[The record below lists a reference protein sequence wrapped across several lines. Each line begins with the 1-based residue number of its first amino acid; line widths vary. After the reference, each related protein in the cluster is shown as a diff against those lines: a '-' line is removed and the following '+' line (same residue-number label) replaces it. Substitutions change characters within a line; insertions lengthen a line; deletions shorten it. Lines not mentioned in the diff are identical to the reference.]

1 MGKIRKMRYFSENLS
16 NNKRKIDFETQHIQN
31 IRHGAQNKTYFKDIL
46 ILVQNRSKFAK
57 IAPRRGRKFR
67 GWFCGFSEKKL
78 DPPRKARARS
88 PNLQRTG
95 LIGSVTSR
103 DVTKSVNVFLARW
116 FHFFDAKPKNVHFWC
131 PKVGS
136 RYRPLEWLIQLTSI
150 FFRVPQNL
158 SVKLPKSSNAV
169 HPHRCCTGKSDYN
182 PDEEEANT
190 KLHPARSLQSDV
202 KSASRKKWIRKIIET
217 GPVSIRSPK
226 LHW

>member
-1 MGKIRKMRYFSENLS
+1 MVDGIW
-16 NNKRKIDFETQHIQN
+16 
-31 IRHGAQNKTYFKDIL
+31 
-46 ILVQNRSKFAK
+46 NRNWTIF
-57 IAPRRGRKFR
+57 F
-67 GWFCGFSEKKL
+67 KL

-103 DVTKSVNVFLARW
+103 DVTKSVNVVLARW

-150 FFRVPQNL
+150 FFRVPPNL
-158 SVKLPKSSNAV
+158 SVKLPVEQQRCNAV
-169 HPHRCCTGKSDYN
+169 ICCTGKSDYN
-182 PDEEEANT
+182 PDEKDENT

-202 KSASRKKWIRKIIET
+202 KSASRNDHLT
-217 GPVSIRSPK
+217 FST
-226 LHW
+226 